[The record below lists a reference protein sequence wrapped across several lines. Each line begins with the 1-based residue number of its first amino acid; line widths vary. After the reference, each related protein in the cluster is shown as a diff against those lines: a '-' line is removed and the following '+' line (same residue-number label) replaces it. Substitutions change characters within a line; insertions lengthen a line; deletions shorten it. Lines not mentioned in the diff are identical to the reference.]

1 MLVAA
6 AMAQAPPNLPS
17 AGAPSTATRVR
28 PSAAKLPGAAPSS
41 SAPVGTLG
49 VSAYTR
55 IADPLEQAFTVEVP
69 AGWRSEGG
77 LVRHAALQINPYVRS
92 LSPDKMTYLMFGDP
106 NMPTFAPQGDLDRKL
121 GRKEGLVYDTG
132 LGGRGMIL
140 HYIPGAEFARLYGE
154 FAIGSLCPGLK
165 FVSGKERPDLART
178 AEAAL
183 PTVIPSR
190 TDGGEAVFT
199 CAHGKQ
205 EMEARMEAVTRITRD
220 NVYWV
225 VIGLGASIAPRS
237 QSEQAHSILTHI
249 VASMNWSPAWTQK
262 QNNLSQQAAEEIN
275 RRAQQSLR
283 QAAAF
288 IEKLNA
294 VDENF
299 EEMDELITGQSHYHD
314 ARTGRDYY
322 LNNLAPYKWID
333 DSTGRIFGTATNL
346 PPPFT
351 YGLSRLPRM
360 PQ

>member
-1 MLVAA
+1 M
-6 AMAQAPPNLPS
+6 
-17 AGAPSTATRVR
+17 
-28 PSAAKLPGAAPSS
+28 
-41 SAPVGTLG
+41 
-49 VSAYTR
+49 
-55 IADPLEQAFTVEVP
+55 P
-69 AGWRSEGG
+69 AGWRSESG

-106 NMPTFAPQGDLDRKL
+106 NMTTFAPQGDIDRKL

-140 HYIPGAEFARLYGE
+140 HYIPGPEFARMYGE
-154 FAIGSLCPGLK
+154 FVLGSLCPGLK
-165 FVSGKERPDLART
+165 FVSAKERPDLART
-178 AEAAL
+178 AEAAV

-199 CAHGKQ
+199 CTHGKQ

-220 NVYWV
+220 NVFWV
-225 VIGLGASIAPRS
+225 VIGLGASIAPRN

-249 VASMNWSPAWTQK
+249 VASMNWSQAWTQR

-275 RRAQQSLR
+275 RRAQESLR

-288 IEKLNA
+288 IQKLNA

-299 EEMDELITGQSHYHD
+299 EAMDELITGTSHYYD
-314 ARTGRDYY
+314 ARTGQHYY
-322 LNNLAPYKWID
+322 LSNLAPNKWID
-333 DSTGRIFGTATNL
+333 NTTGRIYGTTTNSA
-346 PPPFT
+346 PAFT
-351 YGLSRLPRM
+351 YGLSPLPRM